1 LHIGLSQRIL
11 YYKSRAYDS
20 LEHGWYS
27 FLKDH
32 TLYPVPNNTDIDFE
46 AIADTIDLYIIT
58 GGDDSTL
65 RRTVELK
72 MASTMLKR
80 NKPIIGICHG
90 AFLLTD
96 ILGGKVEETMCHS
109 DVLHQVNYFG
119 EQVWVNSYHN
129 LAITKTHGKAIVLA
143 TDEEQNCEAWIDGNI
158 AGVVWHPERMD
169 SPWIPDE
176 IENLIF
182 KGKK

>member
-1 LHIGLSQRIL
+1 MHIGLSQRIL
-11 YYKSRAYDS
+11 HYKSRAYDS

-46 AIADTIDLYIIT
+46 AIADAIDLYIIT
-58 GGDDSTL
+58 GGDDSAL
-65 RRTVELK
+65 RRTVEIK
-72 MASTMLKR
+72 MASNMLKR

-129 LAITKTHGKAIVLA
+129 LAITKPHGKAIVLA

-169 SPWIPDE
+169 RTWLPDE
-176 IENLIF
+176 ILDLLKEHT
-182 KGKK
+182 